1 MFFLDVVKRRNEKKL
16 IEASIQLHQE
26 GKKIPANSYV
36 VDIDTVEVN
45 ADILAREGKK
55 TQS

>member
-1 MFFLDVVKRRNEKKL
+1 MFLDVVKRRNEKL

-26 GKKIPANSYV
+26 GKIPANSYV